1 MDDRPRLDGDL
12 LRDPGRGA
20 AVAAGMLAVVAAMTL
35 LMTADTSSPPLL
47 DGVDARWRDLVE
59 PAEVWQ
65 RRLSE
70 WLYVVGG
77 GAVMAPLRLVVA
89 VWLIVRRRWFD
100 LAAWL
105 GAWAAADIL
114 TQLLKPGI
122 GRVRPDLAN
131 AASFPSGHA
140 KSAAQVSIGLVLVAT
155 SPWRS
160 RTWAWLLAVSWIVAV
175 SISRTLLVDHYLSDV
190 FAGSLLGAGCAIGAA
205 ALAQGSRDRR
215 VTRP

>member
-1 MDDRPRLDGDL
+1 ML
-12 LRDPGRGA
+12 A
-20 AVAAGMLAVVAAMTL
+20 AVVAMTL
-35 LMTADTSSPPLL
+35 LVAADLSSPPLL
-47 DGVDARWRDLVE
+47 GALDVRWRDLVE
-59 PAEVWQ
+59 PAETWQ
-65 RRLSE
+65 VRLSE

-77 GAVMAPLRLVVA
+77 GAVMVPLRIAVA
-89 VWLIVRRRWFD
+89 IWLIVRRRWFD

-105 GAWAAADIL
+105 GAWAAADLL

-122 GRVRPDLAN
+122 GRVRPDLTN

-160 RTWAWLLAVSWIVAV
+160 RTWAWLFATMWIVAV
-175 SISRTLLVDHYLSDV
+175 SVSRTALADHYLSDV
-190 FAGSLLGAGCAIGAA
+190 VAGSLLGAGCAIGVA

-215 VTRP
+215 VARP